1 MINLSHPKIDESLL
15 IQENENLIRPLNH
28 KLCKEL
34 TCVFCYVTLFLPSF
48 VMIYLEIMNQEFSN
62 SNSTTD
68 MGLNR

>member
-1 MINLSHPKIDESLL
+1 MLNLSHLKIDESLSG
-15 IQENENLIRPLNH
+15 QENENFMRPLNH

-68 MGLNR
+68 MDPNR

>member
-15 IQENENLIRPLNH
+15 CHENENLIRPLNH

-34 TCVFCYVTLFLPSF
+34 ICVFCYVTLFLPSF
-48 VMIYLEIMNQEFSN
+48 VMIYLEIIDQEFSN

-68 MGLNR
+68 MDLNR